1 MIRALIAAALMTG
14 AAVQLLHADPYNAGL
29 YSVVLSLGLWFFW
42 PLLRRIMRL
51 AAHRR
56 GRRRH
61 QPTRTPKTTTATPAL
76 TQVNHYHFYGQT
88 PLVPNVMPRPDYSR
102 PALPRRTMGQQASDE
117 ILHIIDL
124 NDETR

>member
-14 AAVQLLHADPYNAGL
+14 AAVQIAHADPYNAAL
-29 YSVVLSLGLWFFW
+29 YSVVLCLGLWFLW
-42 PLLRRIMRL
+42 PLLRRITRFV
-51 AAHRR
+51 ARHRGR
-56 GRRRH
+56 GRR
-61 QPTRTPKTTTATPAL
+61 QPARTPKATTATPPL

-102 PALPRRTMGQQASDE
+102 PALPRRTTGQQASDE
-117 ILHIIDL
+117 IMHIIDL